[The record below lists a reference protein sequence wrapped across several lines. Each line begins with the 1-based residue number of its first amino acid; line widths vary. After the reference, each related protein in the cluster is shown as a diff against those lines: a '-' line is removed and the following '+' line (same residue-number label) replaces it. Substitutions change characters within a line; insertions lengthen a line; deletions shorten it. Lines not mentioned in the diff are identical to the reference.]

1 MFWDEPE
8 WNGDMSGYLINC
20 TWENGTQLIND
31 SISVKYSRA
40 YSFAVK
46 SGKLGCAVA
55 AKNEQSLIGAFSD
68 QIIIDGSGKFK
79 FFDVIFNN

>member
-1 MFWDEPE
+1 
-8 WNGDMSGYLINC
+8 MSSYLINC

-46 SGKLGCAVA
+46 SGKLGCVVA
-55 AKNEQSLIGAFSD
+55 ARNEQNIVGAYSD
-68 QIIIDGSGKFK
+68 QIFIDGSGKIK
-79 FFDVIFNN
+79 FFIFLK

>member
-1 MFWDEPE
+1 
-8 WNGDMSGYLINC
+8 MSGYLINC

-31 SISVKYSRA
+31 SILVKYSRA

-55 AKNEQSLIGAFSD
+55 AKNEQNLVGVYSE
-68 QIIIDGSGKFK
+68 QIFIDGSGKSK
-79 FFDVIFNN
+79 FFNFTNKL